1 MGPLTHAGGQ
11 GAYYLGYPDDETERA
26 EVLKRGLPDTRGVW
40 RCRWV
45 LLWGSGKE
53 RVARHKV
60 GRKGK
65 KEDTHELSSPFI
77 PVGKLKQ

>member
-1 MGPLTHAGGQ
+1 M
-11 GAYYLGYPDDETERA
+11 
-26 EVLKRGLPDTRGVW
+26 KRGLPDTRGVW
-40 RCRWV
+40 GCRWV